1 MTRLG
6 ATVGPAAG
14 GAIGT
19 YSYRWPFAVQAVV
32 FLVAALMILAFLR
45 TTGEPPMPPK
55 PEVAP
60 SSKASA
66 EKSDE
71 GATPPPIISR
81 EAYALL
87 PIVVALNVARSA
99 RETLL
104 PLRGDNLD
112 LDAGAIGLITAL
124 SFTLDTALVPVAGYL
139 MDAHGR
145 KVACVPALS
154 IQAFGFGAL
163 GVLPGTTGLVAAS
176 LLLGLGNGLS
186 NGWIQTVGADLAPAG
201 QKARFLGYWNAALN
215 AGGAVG
221 PILVGLLAQL
231 TGSTLVAS
239 LAAGGAVA
247 IGALWYA
254 LCGVETLV
262 REEAEKPLLR

>member
-1 MTRLG
+1 M
-6 ATVGPAAG
+6 G
-14 GAIGT
+14 G
-19 YSYRWPFAVQAVV
+19 R
-32 FLVAALMILAFLR
+32 
-45 TTGEPPMPPK
+45 
-55 PEVAP
+55 
-60 SSKASA
+60 
-66 EKSDE
+66 E
-71 GATPPPIISR
+71 GGGG
-81 EAYALL
+81 
-87 PIVVALNVARSA
+87 V
-99 RETLL
+99 
-104 PLRGDNLD
+104 
-112 LDAGAIGLITAL
+112 
-124 SFTLDTALVPVAGYL
+124 
-139 MDAHGR
+139 
-145 KVACVPALS
+145 
-154 IQAFGFGAL
+154 GFGAL
-163 GVLPGTTGLVAAS
+163 GVLPGTTGLIAAS
-176 LLLGLGNGLS
+176 LPLGLGNGLS